1 MTLYEKELQKM
12 IRGIPFIQRYT
23 LAGNAVLGSLGK
35 NLRVK
40 ISFVAV
46 SFGEHCDAI
55 KLRVI
60 NRKKGDI
67 DAQIVKF
74 RELLEKNLFIDSYD
88 GVPAWGPQK
97 PVQSDYV
104 KLNQFL
110 HNYLSYYAPKQKG
123 RKKQC

>member
-1 MTLYEKELQKM
+1 MTLYEQELQKM

-23 LAGNAVLGSLGK
+23 LAGNAVLGSLDK

-40 ISFVAV
+40 ISFVAATL
-46 SFGEHCDAI
+46 GEHYDAI

-60 NRKKGDI
+60 NRKKGDV

-74 RELLEKNLFIDSYD
+74 KELLEKNLFIDSYD

-104 KLNQFL
+104 KLNQLL
-110 HNYLSYYAPKQKG
+110 HNYLSYYAPKRKG
-123 RKKQC
+123 RKK